1 MVVEKKPGY
10 RWHVADRT
18 GDDEMSSESMGRKA
32 PFELLKLGDF
42 TFNEIGESMVCQW
55 GEINRIF
62 FFSHQT
68 WEVNGDESW
77 AAIEK
82 SALRPIISIMHPSLP
97 HQAACRASEPQT
109 SPGLRPL
116 PATIANHL
124 FKARYP
130 LVISSLEN
138 FPTEPPF
145 SSEISHEN
153 LHL

>member
-1 MVVEKKPGY
+1 MTCCGSYRRWWNVVGIHGEK
-10 RWHVADRT
+10 
-18 GDDEMSSESMGRKA
+18 SSLWA
-32 PFELLKLGDF
+32 V
-42 TFNEIGESMVCQW
+42 EIGGFHPSTRLGSQW
-55 GEINRIF
+55 CVNGVKLIGI